1 MEQDSSDARYPDPG
15 DVANPR
21 PGLVR
26 VIADRPCNGNAVL
39 PAVRGLSPTMEVSAR
54 RMRLL
59 PGHGFQPTLHRQEL
73 GMRLGFEGLV
83 GQHRVARL
91 DQVEGGCDSASSERM
106 FEYYRHPLTGI
117 DVIHRRNQ
125 SDASEFGYSVSAV
138 ISSAM
143 LRRARSS
150 HRSRP
155 AAVWK
160 SGPSRSD
167 ERTCARAG
175 LNTSSGTSAYS

>member
-39 PAVRGLSPTMEVSAR
+39 PAVRRLSPTMEVSAR

-106 FEYYRHPLTGI
+106 YCL
-117 DVIHRRNQ
+117 
-125 SDASEFGYSVSAV
+125 SA
-138 ISSAM
+138 
-143 LRRARSS
+143 
-150 HRSRP
+150 
-155 AAVWK
+155 
-160 SGPSRSD
+160 
-167 ERTCARAG
+167 
-175 LNTSSGTSAYS
+175 